1 MFGLFLGDTDFS
13 KIVLKKVKKL
23 NKNYFI
29 IDFSKN
35 NEFAKE
41 KNSHRISIGKF
52 GKIINLI
59 KEKKSNKVL
68 FAGKI
73 AKPKFSSLRLD
84 LKGIYY
90 MPSVIKAAKLGDA
103 AIIKAII
110 KILNNE
116 KIKVIS
122 STHFNPEL
130 NAKKGIFTKVK
141 PSINDNRSINRGIR
155 FLNKSNTLDHVQA
168 LVVKNNKFA
177 KEKNSYRISIGKFGK
192 IINLI
197 KEKKSNKVL
206 FAGKIAKPKFS
217 SLRLDLKGIYYMPS
231 IIKAAKLGDAAIIKA
246 IIKILN
252 NEKIKVI
259 SSTYFNPELNAK
271 KGNFTKVKPSIND
284 NMSINQG
291 IRFLNQS
298 NTLDHVQAL
307 VVKDNKVIAK
317 EGRQGTKKMLSKL
330 KKNSGGILIKFP
342 KKRQDLRMDLPTIGL
357 QTLKDCKKY
366 GLKGIVMKSKKNIF
380 LDKIQCIKFA
390 NKSKIFI
397 SVRWKKYS
405 Y

>member
-23 NKNYFI
+23 SKNYFI

-35 NEFAKE
+35 NKFAKE

-122 STHFNPEL
+122 STYFNPEL

-141 PSINDNRSINRGIR
+141 PSINDNRSINQGIR
-155 FLNKSNTLDHVQA
+155 FLNKTNT
-168 LVVKNNKFA
+168 
-177 KEKNSYRISIGKFGK
+177 
-192 IINLI
+192 
-197 KEKKSNKVL
+197 
-206 FAGKIAKPKFS
+206 
-217 SLRLDLKGIYYMPS
+217 
-231 IIKAAKLGDAAIIKA
+231 
-246 IIKILN
+246 
-252 NEKIKVI
+252 
-259 SSTYFNPELNAK
+259 
-271 KGNFTKVKPSIND
+271 
-284 NMSINQG
+284 
-291 IRFLNQS
+291 
-298 NTLDHVQAL
+298 
-307 VVKDNKVIAK
+307 
-317 EGRQGTKKMLSKL
+317 
-330 KKNSGGILIKFP
+330 
-342 KKRQDLRMDLPTIGL
+342 
-357 QTLKDCKKY
+357 
-366 GLKGIVMKSKKNIF
+366 
-380 LDKIQCIKFA
+380 
-390 NKSKIFI
+390 
-397 SVRWKKYS
+397 
-405 Y
+405 